1 MKSKAVWLILSCL
14 MVTAL
19 VLASCGPAEVEEGEG
34 KTIVGKVVEK
44 EAPKVE
50 EEEKEVVTAKPTG
63 PQYGGVITLARQTDI
78 TYFDEVTGGN
88 YGGHVYAP
96 STKLTHNELL
106 QADWALGPAGT
117 NETDWICGGDNR
129 LDQKAG
135 CLADSW
141 TVPEL
146 GTVIFHI
153 REGVHWHNK
162 PPVNGRELTPEDI
175 EYSLKRAM
183 TGGYFKM
190 FYAELCE
197 KTEITTDSSAR
208 TVTIKVP
215 VDQWVN
221 AVTLF
226 PDYTSI
232 TAREVI
238 EAYEGE
244 TDWRNSLGT
253 GPFMLT
259 DFVPNSS
266 VTFVRN
272 PNYWET
278 DPVGP
283 GKGNQLPYVDTVK
296 QLVMVDPSTRTA
308 AFRTGAIDRLFQVN
322 YNDARPLLEDSR
334 LSAMEWKKYIIDG
347 CSGVFFR
354 TDLPESPFSDV
365 RVRQAM
371 MLAIEHEKVKN
382 DYWQGHATILSWPLM
397 PTLPYLDA
405 YCPMEDL
412 PANVQALY
420 GHDVDAAK
428 ALLAEAGYPSGFEFK
443 VITWNQPVYVD
454 ILSMYKDMLADIDIN
469 MELDIVDYAVYNGI
483 TRARNYGPYESI
495 ITTES
500 GCGTYMKM
508 IDFRGSNSYN
518 PSCVNV
524 DYSVSQIEE
533 AYAETVKYAGTDEA
547 AMMRIH
553 RELMPWLLE
562 QAYCLPTAVPDYYNL
577 WWPWLKNYYGT
588 YSPGYYNYDG
598 WVKYGWI
605 DRDLKFDMI
614 GKR

>member
-1 MKSKAVWLILSCL
+1 MRKKIIWVVITCLIASA
-14 MVTAL
+14 MI
-19 VLASCGPAEVEEGEG
+19 LASCGEEVKEGE
-34 KTIVGKVVEK
+34 KTTVVGKVVEK

-50 EEEKEVVTAKPTG
+50 EEKEVVTTKPTG
-63 PQYGGVITLARQTDI
+63 PQYGGTIMLARETDI
-78 TYFDEVTGGN
+78 TYFDEVVGGN

-106 QADWALGPAGT
+106 QADWTKGPAGT
-117 NETDWICGGDNR
+117 NETDLICGGDNR
-129 LDQKAG
+129 MDQKTG

-146 GTVIFHI
+146 GTIIFHI
-153 REGVHWHNK
+153 RDGVHWHDK

-183 TGGYFKM
+183 TGGYFKL
-190 FYAELCE
+190 FYAQLCE
-197 KTEITTDSSAR
+197 TTEITVDSSAR

-215 VDQWVN
+215 IDQWVN

-232 TAREVI
+232 FPPET
-238 EAYEGE
+238 GDSQ

-266 VTFVRN
+266 VTYERN

-278 DPVGP
+278 DPIGP
-283 GKGNQLPYVDTVK
+283 GKGNKLPYVDTVRM
-296 QLVMVDPSTRTA
+296 LVMVDPSTRSA
-308 AFRTGAIDRLFQVN
+308 AFRTGSIDRLFQVN

-334 LSAMEWKKYIIDG
+334 LSAMERKEYIIDG
-347 CSGVFFR
+347 CSCVFFR
-354 TDLPESPFSDV
+354 TDMPESPFSV
-365 RVRQAM
+365 KEVRQAM
-371 MLAIEHEKVKN
+371 MLAIDQEKVKN
-382 DYWQGHATILSWPLM
+382 DYFQGHATILSWPVM
-397 PTLPYLDA
+397 PTTAYMDA
-405 YCPMEDL
+405 YCPLEDL
-412 PANVQALY
+412 PENVRALY
-420 GHDVDAAK
+420 GHDVAAAK
-428 ALLAEAGYPSGFEFK
+428 ALLAQAGYPSGFEFS
-443 VITWNQPVYVD
+443 VITWNLPLYID
-454 ILSMYKDMLADIDIN
+454 YLSMYKDMLADININ
-469 MELDIVDYAVYNGI
+469 MELNIVDYAVYNGI
-483 TRARNYGPYESI
+483 TRARNYGPWEAV

-508 IDFRGSNSYN
+508 IDFRGANSYN
-518 PSCVNV
+518 PSRINE
-524 DYSVSQIEE
+524 DYSVTQIEE

-547 AMMRIH
+547 AMMKIH

-562 QAYCLPTAVPDYYNL
+562 QAYCLPNAISDYYNL
-577 WWPWLKNYYGT
+577 WWPWLNNYYGT

-605 DRDLKFDMI
+605 DRDLKYEMI